1 MVLQASLS
9 RIKPETF
16 KEWNEKMVRKYDPDA
31 FHHHPN
37 PIVRFIERK
46 RVEAIFKL
54 MKPYKDN
61 PVLEVGCGAGNVI
74 GKALTGKFFG
84 VDISSFILAK
94 AKEKLNQRVHLF
106 QGDAL
111 NLPCKNQVF
120 IQVICSEVLEH
131 LLDPSAALKE
141 IARILESKGVAIV
154 SVPNERLINQIKKI
168 LIRLRIFRWLMTQRG
183 EYGKMPE
190 RMEEEW
196 HLHTY
201 PLREWFDLFKGSFKI
216 VRLRRIPFVW
226 LPLRYVVQLEKKE

>member
-74 GKALTGKFFG
+74 EKALIGELFG
-84 VDISSFILAK
+84 VDMSSFILAK
-94 AKEKLNQRVHLF
+94 AQQKLNKRVHLF

-120 IQVICSEVLEH
+120 MQVICSEVLEH
-131 LLDPSAALKE
+131 LLSPLDALNE
-141 IARILESKGVAIV
+141 IARILKPQGVAII
-154 SVPNERLINQIKKI
+154 SVPNELWINRIKSI
-168 LIRLRIFRWLMTQRG
+168 LVQLRIFRWFMNRRG
-183 EYGKMPE
+183 EYREMPE
-190 RMEEEW
+190 RMEDEW
-196 HLHTY
+196 HLHT
-201 PLREWFDLFKGSFKI
+201 LSLEEWLTLFRRYFKLT
-216 VRLRRIPFVW
+216 RLRRIPFLW
-226 LPLRYVVQLEKKE
+226 LPLRYVVLLEKLK

>member
-1 MVLQASLS
+1 
-9 RIKPETF
+9 
-16 KEWNEKMVRKYDPDA
+16 
-31 FHHHPN
+31 
-37 PIVRFIERK
+37 
-46 RVEAIFKL
+46 

-74 GKALTGKFFG
+74 EKALTGKFFG

-94 AKEKLNQRVHLF
+94 AKEKLDQRVHLF

-131 LLDPSAALKE
+131 LLDPLAALKE
-141 IARILESKGVAIV
+141 MARILESNGVAIV
-154 SVPNERLINQIKKI
+154 SVPNEPLINRIKKI
-168 LIRLRIFRWLMTQRG
+168 LIRLRIFRRLMTQRG
-183 EYGKMPE
+183 EYREMPE
-190 RMEEEW
+190 RMEDEW

-201 PLREWFDLFKGSFKI
+201 PLRDWLNLFKKFFRV